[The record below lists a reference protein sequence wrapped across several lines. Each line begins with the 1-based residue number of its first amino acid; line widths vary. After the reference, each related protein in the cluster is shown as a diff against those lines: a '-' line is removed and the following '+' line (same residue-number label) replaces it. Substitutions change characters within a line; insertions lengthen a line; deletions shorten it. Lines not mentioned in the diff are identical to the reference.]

1 MTDEERAILIEEEK
15 ALRFYREALSL
26 AYRHKLKEMKVAA
39 RAREAHTVAQ
49 GMKAKLQMIRGGRR
63 YIPLRSFREAE
74 KLAIRNQIGSILGT
88 NKIRARNHTYVEFG
102 GMASAR
108 KDKTSS
114 HTNFHIRVGYMWF
127 RKVYPLHAIGDF
139 GSWLILSAERVR
151 VNHKLITVYEAK
163 AFNQD
168 TGDTVTGYVAVNR
181 TRKPKSFFSVK
192 AATAIRGAEAAIH
205 HELDEA
211 LKGTDN
217 EQDA

>member
-15 ALRFYREALSL
+15 ALRFYREVLIL
-26 AYRHKLKEMKVAA
+26 AYRHKLKEMKAA
-39 RAREAHTVAQ
+39 VRGREAFTVAQ

-63 YIPLRSFREAE
+63 HIPQQSFRENE
-74 KLAIRNQIGSILGT
+74 RRSIRNQIGSILGT
-88 NKIRARNHTYVEFG
+88 NKSRARNRCYVELG
-102 GMASAR
+102 GRVSAR
-108 KDKTSS
+108 KDKTSN
-114 HTNFHIRVGYMWF
+114 HTDFHIRVGYMWF

-181 TRKPKSFFSVK
+181 TRKPKSFFSIK